1 MGAQVDTSAAGA
13 ACGQG
18 SGVTSPACAPLAA
31 GTSACAGAPAGEA
44 GARKAGPCAASLEA
58 LYAADPDAAAVR
70 RTEDRTD
77 AAWSGEPGVVM
88 FYRLT
93 KKFVESRESI
103 PEESKQVMYYTLAIG
118 HHTGV
123 IDCFEPALA
132 CSRELYD
139 KIVALFPEEGEA
151 RYKLEGIAR
160 YGEIQIDKSHVGV
173 LLPAVDEVLT
183 NLGYRGSAKA
193 GIDVQLSDFGE
204 RTQEVAWLMQFEDL
218 LGEVRDEVALYLTG
232 RGK

>member
-1 MGAQVDTSAAGA
+1 MGAQADTHTTEA

-18 SGVTSPACAPLAA
+18 SAASAPACAPLASGVSA
-31 GTSACAGAPAGEA
+31 SSGTPAGA
-44 GARKAGPCAASLEA
+44 ARVSGPSPESLAA
-58 LYAADPDAAAVR
+58 LYAADPEAAAIR

-132 CSRELYD
+132 CSRELYE
-139 KIVALFPEEGEA
+139 KIVALFPEGGEA

-193 GIDVQLSDFGE
+193 GIDVQLPDFGE